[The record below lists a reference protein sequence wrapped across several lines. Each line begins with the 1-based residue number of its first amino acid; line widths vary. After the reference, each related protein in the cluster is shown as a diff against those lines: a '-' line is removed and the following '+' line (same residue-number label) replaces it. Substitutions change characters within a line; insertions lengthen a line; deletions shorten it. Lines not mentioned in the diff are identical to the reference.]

1 MFNQICTS
9 VLEIQVCTLILLI
22 HYTVNKI
29 FIYYFCLIFCCFIYY
44 SWSNVKNIVEKLQF
58 ANPSLHEFL
67 ILFGLHLVESCSWK
81 YRENGRVEV

>member
-29 FIYYFCLIFCCFIYY
+29 FIYYFCLINVFIYY
-44 SWSNVKNIVEKLQF
+44 SLSNAANIVEKLRF
-58 ANPSLHEFL
+58 ANLSLREFL
-67 ILFGLHLVESCSWK
+67 I
-81 YRENGRVEV
+81 